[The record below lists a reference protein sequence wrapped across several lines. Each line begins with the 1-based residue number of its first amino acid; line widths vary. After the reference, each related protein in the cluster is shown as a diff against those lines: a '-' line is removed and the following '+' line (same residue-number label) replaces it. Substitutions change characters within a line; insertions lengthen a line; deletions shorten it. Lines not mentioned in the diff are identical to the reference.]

1 MSEETNQEK
10 NDNIEENNIEDT
22 PNKKNKTKR
31 KRKELINDDSDEE
44 EHLKNKN
51 SSKKNKEESKE
62 EENTEYSNNTRQSK
76 YTNNKFSTIDK
87 NNIGSSPFKDNPALQ
102 EKLKKIFMNRDKLK
116 FQYMK
121 HDIPDNLKYH
131 SDDSD
136 SSDVSGLKKSKILKK
151 NNLILSEQNE
161 NDKECEINNS
171 NKKHKSISI
180 KDNINEGS
188 NHKHSPNIK
197 SNKED
202 SEKKDN
208 ISIGKEY
215 IKDNDKKEEKTK
227 KLNKNKIKCEKKR
240 FNSLIINKNEN
251 DEEEQKEKSNKKIE
265 KIFNMENFK
274 NKININNKGENEEK
288 KNENIGYEKEEEFSK
303 NKDNKKDNQ
312 KNNIQLKEFKKKN
325 KNDKDIDFSE
335 NKEPEYNDEQ
345 EEEDNKKINPK
356 HKLLKLLIKKKN
368 NNSNDDNNNNLNKN
382 NNNHEIKNENKD
394 IDNEDEDEEDKEKT
408 LKMKYDNEKEAR
420 RRKIIKQIK
429 SDSNN
434 SAINKNYE
442 KSEKKESKEKNEK
455 NEEINKIEREFD
467 EEEEKDEEKEEQY
480 KNVNKDIYV
489 PTSHKNKLTK
499 NLKPKNELQ
508 EEKINKNIKEINN
521 ENEEENDNNDEEQ
534 LTQSKTASD
543 LLNILGKLKQKKAL
557 EIKPKN
563 ISKNKEEIDEIEIEK
578 EPGKLNK
585 KEKKLEEKTITKKN
599 KKQVI
604 KEEEIEIK
612 KNNTNSFYYNKKR
625 RISNKEIKKNEL
637 SSEELK
643 RRKKLEE
650 DLQAEINKKESND
663 FKDDEISTVN
673 NSKSY
678 LVNYSYL
685 NNQSNQI
692 EKEEKYNYKDIPI
705 RNTSNIGNRY
715 KNLIEDNNVGTDIM
729 LNDLPPTNLDRSF
742 DATNAYRKRKIPK
755 AKNTVN
761 IYRHKKVNN
770 NVRNKSLIE
779 NSSKSFNPNQ
789 NMILNNA
796 NNIYNSPN
804 YYRNNYAL
812 SNNNFIRTNHSFCEY
827 PIDNSNPDSVREK
840 NNINIEMNSGGGLNS
855 SFDAYMKANINNF
868 NNNNDGNIFKVK
880 KNLFYGNTN
889 KKYNTSVY
897 NQKTNIPNCN
907 YSKNSNNMNSY
918 INNNY
923 YKNKNG
929 NKSFGYLNTGFK
941 NNIFDNNNINNINN
955 INNNNY
961 NRNTC
966 KTNNNYFYGKKNQE
980 FTKYNNNNMNNNQ
993 NTYVNYNNIPLRTY
1007 GNQPITDLS
1016 DNYDRNIYSISPDIP
1031 KRYPSSKVTNIV
1043 NNIKTPSNINNKIN
1057 YTYINNG
1064 NNNANNSS
1072 NKNPNNNDNNNGN
1085 NIANNNANNNYSQY
1099 QYQSNQNSSDN
1110 NTSIN
1115 IEDLLV
1121 LEEKFKDILVSLS
1134 KNGQM
1139 HYECFEF
1146 WNYYFNC
1153 SLYGRLEKLFKT
1165 EDILNVQISINH
1177 LLMSVMICYDFSFEI
1192 DILKGEFSYL
1202 EDILHYN
1209 HKNLINIYEHI
1220 LSKVSSES
1228 KSNIWVLKLH
1238 NLIDNF
1244 NKMNNSQEYNMVK
1257 GRQISSV
1264 EKIIYNTTVIVQYI
1278 RSLLKNYKTKRIEYL
1293 TSIFKKISDKKYDEI
1308 NSYFRDNILRTDN
1321 LSGSILASSL
1331 KEKEFFQTEPS
1342 PYIKTKNRKPYSLI
1356 LDLDETLIHFK
1367 VNNEDDTEGVLKI
1380 RPGVL
1385 PFLDKVGKYYE
1396 LIIFTAATQDYGD
1409 LLIDAIEE
1417 NNVYFEHRFYRQH
1430 TVIIGNDFVKDLRR
1444 IGRPLDKMIIV
1455 DNMPQNF
1462 RLQKENGINIKA
1474 FWGEDVDDNAL
1485 EELGIILT
1493 NIAQEGG
1500 DLRNG
1505 LVKYRDEIIRKVT
1518 SNISKNNY

>member
-1 MSEETNQEK
+1 MSEKTNQVI
-10 NDNIEENNIEDT
+10 NDNIEENNFEET
-22 PNKKNKTKR
+22 PNKKNITKR

-44 EHLKNKN
+44 EHLKKKN

-62 EENTEYSNNTRQSK
+62 EENTEYPNYTRQSK

-136 SSDVSGLKKSKILKK
+136 SSDVSGLRKSKILKK
-151 NNLILSEQNE
+151 NNIIISEQNE
-161 NDKECEINNS
+161 NDKKCEINNS
-171 NKKHKSISI
+171 NKKLKSISI

-188 NHKHSPNIK
+188 NHKQSLNIK
-197 SNKED
+197 SNEKD

-208 ISIGKEY
+208 ISIGNEY
-215 IKDNDKKEEKTK
+215 IKNIDKKEEKTK
-227 KLNKNKIKCEKKR
+227 ILNKNKIKCEKKG
-240 FNSLIINKNEN
+240 FNSLNINKNKN
-251 DEEEQKEKSNKKIE
+251 DEEVQNEKSNKKID

-274 NKININNKGENEEK
+274 NKNNINNKEKNEEK
-288 KNENIGYEKEEEFSK
+288 KKENIGYEKEEEFSK
-303 NKDNKKDNQ
+303 NKNNKKNNQ
-312 KNNIQLKEFKKKN
+312 KNNIH
-325 KNDKDIDFSE
+325 DFSE

-356 HKLLKLLIKKKN
+356 HKLLKLLIEKKN
-368 NNSNDDNNNNLNKN
+368 NNSNDDNNNNLNKKN
-382 NNNHEIKNENKD
+382 NDYEINKENKE

-420 RRKIIKQIK
+420 KRKIIKQIK

-434 SAINKNYE
+434 SIKNKNYE
-442 KSEKKESKEKNEK
+442 KSEKKERKEKNEK
-455 NEEINKIEREFD
+455 KEKIIKKERGFD
-467 EEEEKDEEKEEQY
+467 EEEKDEEKEEHD
-480 KNVNKDIYV
+480 KNVNEDTYV
-489 PTSHKNKLTK
+489 STSIKNKLTK

-508 EEKINKNIKEINN
+508 EEKVNKNIKVINI
-521 ENEEENDNNDEEQ
+521 ENEEENDNQDEEE
-534 LTQSKTASD
+534 LTQNKTASD
-543 LLNILGKLKQKKAL
+543 LLNILEKLKRKKAL
-557 EIKPKN
+557 EIKPKS

-599 KKQVI
+599 KEQEI
-604 KEEEIEIK
+604 KEEEIEVK

-650 DLQAEINKKESND
+650 DLQAEINRKESID

-678 LVNYSYL
+678 LVNNSYL
-685 NNQSNQI
+685 NNQLNLI

-742 DATNAYRKRKIPK
+742 DAANAYRKRKIPK
-755 AKNTVN
+755 SKNIVN
-761 IYRHKKVNN
+761 VYKHKKVNN

-804 YYRNNYAL
+804 YPRNNYSL
-812 SNNNFIRTNHSFCEY
+812 SNNKFLRTNHSFCEF
-827 PIDNSNPDSVREK
+827 PIGKSIPDSIREK
-840 NNINIEMNSGGGLNS
+840 NNINNEKNSGEGLNS

-880 KNLFYGNTN
+880 NNLFYGNTN

-907 YSKNSNNMNSY
+907 YSKNSNNMNAY

-929 NKSFGYLNTGFK
+929 NKSFGYLNTGFNK
-941 NNIFDNNNINNINN
+941 NIFENNNINNINN

-966 KTNNNYFYGKKNQE
+966 KTNNNYFYGMKNQE
-980 FTKYNNNNMNNNQ
+980 FAKYNNNNMNINQ
-993 NTYVNYNNIPLRTY
+993 NTYLNYNNIPLRTY
-1007 GNQPITDLS
+1007 GNQPITDLTN
-1016 DNYDRNIYSISPDIP
+1016 DNYDRNIYNISPDIP
-1031 KRYPSSKVTNIV
+1031 KRYPSSKVTNII
-1043 NNIKTPSNINNKIN
+1043 NNIKTPSNINSKIN
-1057 YTYINNG
+1057 YTYINNS
-1064 NNNANNSS
+1064 NNSP
-1072 NKNPNNNDNNNGN
+1072 NKNPNNN
-1085 NIANNNANNNYSQY
+1085 ANNNAINNVNNNYSQY

-1110 NTSIN
+1110 NTSIS

-1121 LEEKFKDILVSLS
+1121 LEEKFKDIQVSLS
-1134 KNGQM
+1134 KNGKM

-1165 EDILNVQISINH
+1165 GDILNVQISINH

-1202 EDILHYN
+1202 EDILQFN

-1244 NKMNNSQEYNMVK
+1244 NKKNNSQEYNMVK

-1264 EKIIYNTTVIVQYI
+1264 EKIVYNTTVIVQNI
-1278 RSLLKNYKTKRIEYL
+1278 RSLLKNYKTKRIECL
-1293 TSIFKKISDKKYDEI
+1293 TSIFKKISDKTYDEI
-1308 NSYFRDNILRTDN
+1308 NSYFRDNIFRTDN
-1321 LSGSILASSL
+1321 LLGSILASSL
-1331 KEKEFFQTEPS
+1331 KEKEYFQTEPS
-1342 PYIKTKNRKPYSLI
+1342 PYIKTKNRKQYSLI
-1356 LDLDETLIHFK
+1356 LDLDETLVHFK
-1367 VNNEDDTEGVLKI
+1367 ANEDDTEGVLKI

-1385 PFLDKVGKYYE
+1385 QFLDQVGKYYE
-1396 LIIFTAATQDYGD
+1396 LIIFTAGTQEYGD

-1417 NNVYFEHRFYRQH
+1417 NKIYFEHRFYRQH
-1430 TVIIGNDFVKDLRR
+1430 TVIIGNDFVKDLSR

-1474 FWGEDVDDNAL
+1474 FWGEDVNDNAL
-1485 EELGIILT
+1485 TELGKILT

-1505 LVKYRDEIIRKVT
+1505 LAKYRDEIIRKVT
-1518 SNISKNNY
+1518 SNISKDNY